1 MSTSAARAAS
11 VPVQTTDGRTITLRG
26 TPLASGAEKVAFL
39 STDGRDVV
47 AFYFGALKDRAE
59 RVERLK
65 RIVSS
70 YDPTRGAG
78 ADYWRNA
85 FCWPT
90 GIVDG
95 ASAVPPDFARTHS
108 LSQPPLG
115 VVMPVY
121 RSAFFMHDRFGNR
134 VEKEVRWFT
143 GRKAGALIP
152 DAEKGSLLTRLQV
165 CMRLARSVRRLHFA
179 GLAHS
184 DLSNRNVLV
193 DLRGGDACV
202 IDIDALVVPGLA
214 PPTVLGTPG
223 YMAPEIVAGAAL
235 PSIET
240 DRHALAV
247 LFYELLLQRHPLR
260 GTLVHSTRSAEED
273 EQLSMGAKALFVEHR
288 TDRRNRAESAVTV
301 GVEALGP
308 HLTPLMR
315 RAFEEGVHAP
325 ARRPDAVEWEEA
337 LYRTLERIMPTP
349 SGRGW
354 LIVPDAGPLVD
365 AWSGEVVH
373 RTVPLLRSGRGCGA
387 GWRDDGIVTALFHH
401 RTLHAWHLGADV
413 RPREEVSRE
422 AVGYVAFHEGVWWL
436 VNLTDRV
443 WHVVQGD
450 GDLERT
456 SDTSVQGDGDLERAP
471 VSIARNTPVQLR
483 DGLELAVAPG
493 ADGAPGRTWRVE
505 MRTA

>member
-1 MSTSAARAAS
+1 MAQRGGGHVSAGVARAAAIS
-11 VPVQTTDGRTITLRG
+11 VQTTDGRTIALRS

-39 STDGRDVV
+39 SADGRDVV
-47 AFYFGALKDRAE
+47 AFYFGALRDRAE
-59 RVERLK
+59 RVERLR

-78 ADYWRNA
+78 AAYWRDA

-95 ASAVPPDFARTHS
+95 ARAVPADFARAHS
-108 LSQPPLG
+108 LAQPPLG

-121 RSAFFMHDRFGNR
+121 RGVFFMHDRFGNR

-143 GRKAGALIP
+143 GRKAGALIA
-152 DAEKGSLLTRLQV
+152 DSEKGSLLTRLQV
-165 CMRLARSVRRLHFA
+165 CMRLARAVRRLHFA

-193 DLRGGDACV
+193 DLKGGDACV

-223 YMAPEIVAGAAL
+223 YMAPEVVSGAAL

-273 EQLSMGAKALFVEHR
+273 EQLSMGRKALFIEHHS
-288 TDRRNRAESAVTV
+288 DRRNPPDAPISVAFA
-301 GVEALGP
+301 ALGP
-308 HLTPLMR
+308 HLAPLMR
-315 RAFEEGVHAP
+315 RAFEEGLHAP
-325 ARRPDAVEWEEA
+325 QQRPDAVEWEEA
-337 LYRTLERIMPTP
+337 LYRTLERILPTP
-349 SGRGW
+349 SQRGW
-354 LIVPDAGPLVD
+354 LVVPDSGPLVD

-373 RTVPLLRSGRGCGA
+373 RAVPMLRSGRGA
-387 GWRDDGIVTALFHH
+387 ADAWRDDGIATALFHH
-401 RTLHAWHLGADV
+401 RTLHRWHFDADV

-422 AVGYVAFHEGVWWL
+422 SLAYTSFHDGVWWL

-443 WHVVQGD
+443 WRTAD
-450 GDLERT
+450 GREI
-456 SDTSVQGDGDLERAP
+456 G
-471 VSIARNTPVQLR
+471 RNAPVQLV
-483 DGLELAVAPG
+483 DGLELVVSPT
-493 ADGAPGRTWRVE
+493 ADGAPGRTWRVCL
-505 MRTA
+505 RTA

>member
-1 MSTSAARAAS
+1 MAGLVT
-11 VPVQTTDGRTITLRG
+11 VQTTDGRTVQLRG
-26 TPLASGAEKVAFL
+26 TPLASGAEKIAFL
-39 STDGRDVV
+39 SQDGREVV
-47 AFYFGALKDRAE
+47 AFYYGALRDRGE
-59 RVERLK
+59 RVERLQ
-65 RIVSS
+65 RIISS

-78 ADYWRNA
+78 SGYWRNA

-90 GIVDG
+90 GMVDG
-95 ASAVPPDFARTHS
+95 ARAVPADFARAHS

-121 RSAFFMHDRFGNR
+121 RDAFFMHDRFGNR

-143 GRKAGALIP
+143 GRKAGALVQ
-152 DAEKGSLLTRLQV
+152 DVEKGSLLTRLQV
-165 CMRLARSVRRLHFA
+165 CMRLARAVRRLHFA

-223 YMAPEIVAGAAL
+223 YMAPEVVAGKAL

-240 DRHALAV
+240 DRHALSV

-273 EQLSMGAKALFVEHR
+273 EQLSMGVKALFVEHGS
-288 TDRRNRAESAVTV
+288 DRRNRSDVPITV
-301 GVEALGP
+301 PVEALGP

-315 RAFEEGVHAP
+315 RAFEDGLHAP

-349 SGRGW
+349 TGRGW
-354 LIVPDAGPLVD
+354 IIASDSGALVD
-365 AWSGEVVH
+365 PWSGEQVH
-373 RTVPLLRSGRGCGA
+373 RAVPMLRAGRETGDR
-387 GWRDDGIVTALFHH
+387 WRDDGIATAIFHH
-401 RTLHAWHLGADV
+401 RTLHQWHFDTDV
-413 RPREEVSRE
+413 RPREEVSRD
-422 AVGYVAFHEGVWWL
+422 AMAYASFHEGAWWL
-436 VNLTDRV
+436 VNLSDRA
-443 WHVVQGD
+443 WLTADGQHVG
-450 GDLERT
+450 
-456 SDTSVQGDGDLERAP
+456 
-471 VSIARNTPVQLR
+471 RNAPVQLVP
-483 DGLELAVAPG
+483 GLELQVAAR
-493 ADGAPGRTWRVE
+493 ADGGKGRTWRIA
-505 MRTA
+505 MRTS

>member
-1 MSTSAARAAS
+1 MSTAAARASA
-11 VPVQTTDGRTITLRG
+11 VTVTTTDGRTLQLRPG
-26 TPLASGAEKVAFL
+26 PLASGAEKVAFL
-39 STDGRDVV
+39 TVDGRDVV
-47 AFYFGALKDRAE
+47 AFYFGALRDRAE
-59 RVERLK
+59 RVERLQ

-78 ADYWRNA
+78 AAYWRDA

-90 GIVDG
+90 GIVNG
-95 ASAVPPDFARTHS
+95 AASVPADFARAHS
-108 LSQPPLG
+108 LAQPPLG

-121 RSAFFMHDRFGNR
+121 RNAFFMQDRFGNR

-143 GRKAGALIP
+143 GRKAGALVL

-165 CMRLARSVRRLHFA
+165 CMRLARAVRRLHFA

-223 YMAPEIVAGAAL
+223 YMAPEVVAGTAL

-273 EQLSMGAKALFVEHR
+273 EQLSMGVKALFVEHSR
-288 TDRRNRAESAVTV
+288 DPRNRSDAPITVAVD
-301 GVEALGP
+301 ALGP
-308 HLTPLMR
+308 YLAPLMR
-315 RAFEEGVHAP
+315 RAFEEALHAP

-337 LYRTLERIMPTP
+337 LYRTLERLTPTP

-354 LIVPDAGPLVD
+354 LIVPDAGPMLD
-365 AWSGEVVH
+365 PWSGERMH
-373 RTVPLLRSGRGCGA
+373 RAVPMLRSGRGVQD
-387 GWRDDGIVTALFHH
+387 GWRDDSIATALFHH
-401 RTLHAWHLGADV
+401 RTLHQWHLDTDV
-413 RPREEVSRE
+413 RPREEVSRD
-422 AVGYVAFHEGVWWL
+422 AVAYTSFHEGAWWL
-436 VNLTDRV
+436 VNLTDRA
-443 WHVVQGD
+443 WTTAEGTVV
-450 GDLERT
+450 
-456 SDTSVQGDGDLERAP
+456 
-471 VSIARNTPVQLR
+471 ARNTPVQLR
-483 DGLELAVAPG
+483 DGLELSVSSR
-493 ADGAPGRTWRVE
+493 ADGAPGRTWRVM
-505 MRTA
+505 MRQG

>member
-1 MSTSAARAAS
+1 MTASATRSAS
-11 VPVQTTDGRTITLRG
+11 VLVRTVDGRTLPLRPE
-26 TPLASGAEKVAFL
+26 PLASGAEKVAFL
-39 STDGRDVV
+39 TADGREVV
-47 AFYFGALKDRAE
+47 AFYFGALRDRAE
-59 RVERLK
+59 RVERLR

-78 ADYWRNA
+78 ASYWRDA

-95 ASAVPPDFARTHS
+95 ASAVPADFARAHS
-108 LSQPPLG
+108 LAQPSLG

-143 GRKAGALIP
+143 GRKAGALVP
-152 DAEKGSLLTRLQV
+152 DVEKGSLLTRLQV
-165 CMRLARSVRRLHFA
+165 CMRLARAVRRLHFA

-202 IDIDALVVPGLA
+202 IDIDALVVPGMA

-223 YMAPEIVAGAAL
+223 YMAPEVVAGVAL

-273 EQLSMGAKALFVEHR
+273 EQLSMGRKALFVEHSS
-288 TDRRNRAESAVTV
+288 DRRNRADAPMTV
-301 GVEALGP
+301 PMTALGP
-308 HLTPLMR
+308 HLAPLFR
-315 RAFEEGVHAP
+315 KAFEEALHSP
-325 ARRPDAVEWEEA
+325 SRRPDAVEWEEA

-354 LIVPDAGPLVD
+354 LIVPDDGVLCDP
-365 AWSGEVVH
+365 WSGEVVH
-373 RTVPLLRSGRGCGA
+373 RVVPMLRSGIGSGDA
-387 GWRDDGIVTALFHH
+387 WRTDGIATTVFHH
-401 RTLHAWHLGADV
+401 RTLHVWHTDADA
-413 RPREEVSRE
+413 RPREEVSRD
-422 AVGYVAFHEGVWWL
+422 AMGYASFHEGTWWL
-436 VNLTDRV
+436 VNVTDRI
-443 WHVVQGD
+443 WYAGD
-450 GDLERT
+450 GRT
-456 SDTSVQGDGDLERAP
+456 F
-471 VSIARNTPVQLR
+471 ARNTPVRLE
-483 DGLELAVAPG
+483 DGLELRVSPRD
-493 ADGAPGRTWRVE
+493 DGGRGRTWRVA
-505 MRTA
+505 MRSA

>member
-1 MSTSAARAAS
+1 MTASAARSAGVS
-11 VPVQTTDGRTITLRG
+11 VQTTDGRSLLLRP

-39 STDGRDVV
+39 TVDGRDVV
-47 AFYFGALKDRAE
+47 AFYFGALRDRAE
-59 RVERLK
+59 RLQRLT

-78 ADYWRNA
+78 GDYWQKA

-95 ASAVPPDFARTHS
+95 ARAVPADFARAHS
-108 LSQPPLG
+108 LAQPPLG

-121 RSAFFMHDRFGNR
+121 RSAFFMHDRFGTR

-143 GRKAGALIP
+143 GRKAGALVP

-165 CMRLARSVRRLHFA
+165 CMRLARAVRRLHFA

-223 YMAPEIVAGAAL
+223 YMAPEVVAGTAL
-235 PSIET
+235 PSIAT

-273 EQLSMGAKALFVEHR
+273 EQLSMGAKALFVEHP
-288 TDRRNRAESAVTV
+288 TDHRNPADVPIVVSVD
-301 GVEALGP
+301 ALGP
-308 HLTPLMR
+308 HLAPLMR
-315 RAFEEGVHAP
+315 RTFELGVHSP
-325 ARRPDAVEWEEA
+325 SQRPDAVEWEEA
-337 LYRTLERIMPTP
+337 LYRTLERVMPTP
-349 SGRGW
+349 SGRSW
-354 LIVPDAGPLVD
+354 LIVPERGVLRD

-373 RTVPLLRSGRGCGA
+373 RPVPMLRSGRGSGDA
-387 GWRDDGIVTALFHH
+387 WRDDGICTALFHH
-401 RTLHAWHLGADV
+401 RTLHQWHLDADL
-413 RPREEVSRE
+413 RPHETVPRE
-422 AVGYVAFHEGVWWL
+422 AVAYTSFHDGDWWL
-436 VNLTDRV
+436 VNVSDRL
-443 WHVVQGD
+443 WTLAD
-450 GDLERT
+450 GT
-456 SDTSVQGDGDLERAP
+456 PIT
-471 VSIARNTPVQLR
+471 RNTPLRLR
-483 DGLELAVAPG
+483 DGLEVTVAAR
-493 ADGAPGRTWRVE
+493 ADASPGRTWRVAW
-505 MRTA
+505 RSS

>member
-1 MSTSAARAAS
+1 MTASAARMAA
-11 VPVQTTDGRTITLRG
+11 VTVHTTDGRTLTLRP

-39 STDGRDVV
+39 TVDGREVV
-47 AFYFGALKDRAE
+47 AFYFGTLRDRAE
-59 RVERLK
+59 RLERLR

-78 ADYWRNA
+78 AAYWRDA

-95 ASAVPPDFARTHS
+95 AKAAPADFARAHS
-108 LSQPPLG
+108 LAQPTLG

-121 RSAFFMHDRFGNR
+121 RNVFFMQDRFGNR

-143 GRKAGALIP
+143 GKKAGALIP
-152 DAEKGSLLTRLQV
+152 DVEKGSLLTRLQV
-165 CMRLARSVRRLHFA
+165 CMRLARAVRRLHFA

-193 DLRGGDACV
+193 DLRGGEACV

-223 YMAPEIVAGAAL
+223 YMAPEVVAGTSL

-260 GTLVHSTRSAEED
+260 GTLVNSTRSAEED
-273 EQLSMGAKALFVEHR
+273 EQLSMGRKALFVEHR
-288 TDRRNRAESAVTV
+288 TDRRNPSDVAITV
-301 GVEALGP
+301 AVEALGP
-308 HLTPLMR
+308 YLAPLMR
-315 RAFEEGVHAP
+315 RAFEEALHTPVK
-325 ARRPDAVEWEEA
+325 RPDAVEWEEA

-354 LIVPDAGPLVD
+354 LIVPDSGALVD

-373 RTVPLLRSGRGCGA
+373 RAVPMLRSGRGTGTA
-387 GWRDDGIVTALFHH
+387 WRDDGIATALFHH
-401 RTLHAWHLGADV
+401 RTLHQWHFDTDV
-413 RPREEVSRE
+413 RPREEVPRD
-422 AVGYVAFHEGVWWL
+422 AVAYTSFHEGAWWL
-436 VNLTDRV
+436 VNLTERE
-443 WHVVQGD
+443 WH
-450 GDLERT
+450 T
-456 SDTSVQGDGDLERAP
+456 SSGQVIGRNAP
-471 VSIARNTPVQLR
+471 LQLM
-483 DGLELAVAPG
+483 DGLEIAIASRPDGG
-493 ADGAPGRTWRVE
+493 AGRTWRVS
-505 MRTA
+505 MSKS

>member
-1 MSTSAARAAS
+1 MTAGAARHAAIT
-11 VPVQTTDGRTITLRG
+11 VRTTDGRTLALRPA
-26 TPLASGAEKVAFL
+26 PLASGAEKVAFL
-39 STDGRDVV
+39 TMDGREVV
-47 AFYFGALKDRAE
+47 AFYFGTLRDRAE
-59 RVERLK
+59 RVERLQ

-70 YDPTRGAG
+70 YDPTRGTG
-78 ADYWRNA
+78 ADYWRGA

-95 ASAVPPDFARTHS
+95 TPAVPTGFARAHA
-108 LSQPPLG
+108 LSQPSLG

-121 RSAFFMHDRFGNR
+121 RSVFFMHDRFGNR

-165 CMRLARSVRRLHFA
+165 CMRLARAVRRLHFA

-193 DLRGGDACV
+193 DMKGGEACV

-223 YMAPEIVAGAAL
+223 YMAPEVVSGKSL
-235 PSIET
+235 PTIET

-247 LFYELLLQRHPLR
+247 LFYEILLQRHPLR

-273 EQLSMGAKALFVEHR
+273 EQLSMGSKALFIEHQR
-288 TDRRNRAESAVTV
+288 DHRNTPAAPITV
-301 GVEALGP
+301 PLTALGP
-308 HLTPLMR
+308 HLVALMR
-315 RAFEEGVHAP
+315 RAFEDGLHAP
-325 ARRPDAVEWEEA
+325 SRRPDAVEWEEA
-337 LYRTLERIMPTP
+337 LYRTLERILPTP

-354 LIVPDAGPLVD
+354 LIVPDRGPLVD

-373 RTVPLLRSGRGCGA
+373 RVVPMLRSGRGTGDA
-387 GWRDDGIVTALFHH
+387 WRDDGIGTALFHH
-401 RTLHAWHLGADV
+401 RTLHQWHLDSDV
-413 RPREEVSRE
+413 RPREEVPRA
-422 AVGYVAFHEGVWWL
+422 AVAYTSFHEGVWWL
-436 VNLTDRV
+436 VNLTARS
-443 WHVVQGD
+443 WRTRD
-450 GDLERT
+450 GREI
-456 SDTSVQGDGDLERAP
+456 G
-471 VSIARNTPVQLR
+471 RNAPVQLV
-483 DGLELAVAPG
+483 DGLELAVAPRS
-493 ADGAPGRTWRVE
+493 DGTDGRTWRVA

>member
-1 MSTSAARAAS
+1 MRATL
-11 VPVQTTDGRTITLRG
+11 VTVQTTDGRTLQLRPA
-26 TPLASGAEKVAFL
+26 PLASGAEKVAFL
-39 STDGRDVV
+39 TQDGRDVV
-47 AFYFGALKDRAE
+47 AFYFGALRDRSE

-78 ADYWRNA
+78 ANYWKDA

-95 ASAVPPDFARTHS
+95 AHAVPADFARMHS
-108 LSQPPLG
+108 LAQPPLG

-121 RSAFFMHDRFGNR
+121 RSAFFMQDRFGNR

-143 GRKAGALIP
+143 GKKAGALVL

-165 CMRLARSVRRLHFA
+165 CMRLARAVRRLHFA

-223 YMAPEIVAGAAL
+223 YMAPEVVSGKSL
-235 PSIET
+235 PTIET

-260 GTLVHSTRSAEED
+260 GKLVHSTRSAEED
-273 EQLSMGAKALFVEHR
+273 EQLSMGVQALFVEHR
-288 TDRRNRAESAVTV
+288 SDRRNPPDAPITV
-301 GVEALGP
+301 GVDALGP
-308 HLTPLMR
+308 HLAPLMR
-315 RAFEEGVHAP
+315 RAFEDALHAP
-325 ARRPDAVEWEEA
+325 SRRPDAVEWEEA

-349 SGRGW
+349 TGRGW
-354 LIVPDAGPLVD
+354 LIVPDSGPMLEP
-365 AWSGEVVH
+365 WTGEVVH
-373 RTVPLLRSGRGCGA
+373 RAVPLLRSGRGNGSE
-387 GWRDDGIVTALFHH
+387 WRDDGFCTALFHN
-401 RTLHAWHLGADV
+401 RTLHQWHLDADL
-413 RPREEVSRE
+413 RPREEVPRA
-422 AVGYVAFHEGVWWL
+422 AVGYASFHEGAWWL
-436 VNLTDRV
+436 VNITDRP
-443 WHVVQGD
+443 WTTGAGD
-450 GDLERT
+450 
-456 SDTSVQGDGDLERAP
+456 V
-471 VSIARNTPVQLR
+471 IARNTPVKLV
-483 DGLELAVAPG
+483 DGLELAVA
-493 ADGAPGRTWRVE
+493 ARDDGAPGRSWRVA
-505 MRTA
+505 MRAG

>member
-1 MSTSAARAAS
+1 MSAGAARLATIS
-11 VPVQTTDGRTITLRG
+11 VQSTDGRTLQLRT
-26 TPLASGAEKVAFL
+26 TPLASGAEKMAFL
-39 STDGRDVV
+39 TQDGRDVV
-47 AFYFGALKDRAE
+47 AFYFGTLRDRAE
-59 RVERLK
+59 RVQRLQ

-95 ASAVPPDFARTHS
+95 ARSVPADFARAHS
-108 LSQPPLG
+108 LSLPPLG

-143 GRKAGALIP
+143 GRKAGALVP

-165 CMRLARSVRRLHFA
+165 CMRLARAVRRLHFA

-223 YMAPEIVAGAAL
+223 YMAPEVVAGKAL

-260 GTLVHSTRSAEED
+260 GRLVHSTRSAEED
-273 EQLSMGAKALFVEHR
+273 EQLSMGAKALFIEHR
-288 TDRRNRAESAVTV
+288 TDRRNPPDARLAVSV
-301 GVEALGP
+301 DALGP
-308 HLTPLMR
+308 HLAPLMR
-315 RAFEEGVHAP
+315 RAFEEALHAP

-354 LIVPDAGPLVD
+354 IVVPDAGPVLD
-365 AWSGEVVH
+365 QTSGEVVH
-373 RTVPLLRSGRGCGA
+373 RAVPMLHSGRGSGA
-387 GWRDDGIVTALFHH
+387 QWRSDGIATAIFHH
-401 RTLHAWHLGADV
+401 RTLHQWHFDADV
-413 RPREEVSRE
+413 RPREAVSRE
-422 AVGYVAFHEGVWWL
+422 ALAYASFHDGQWWL
-436 VNLTDRV
+436 VNLTGRA
-443 WHVVQGD
+443 WHTGD
-450 GDLERT
+450 GRC
-456 SDTSVQGDGDLERAP
+456 
-471 VSIARNTPVQLR
+471 IARNAPVQLV
-483 DGLELAVAPG
+483 DGLELRVDAP
-493 ADGAPGRTWRVE
+493 ADGGAGRTWRLA
-505 MRTA
+505 MRQA

>member
-1 MSTSAARAAS
+1 MSASAARQAAIS
-11 VPVQTTDGRTITLRG
+11 VSTTDGRTLVLRP

-39 STDGRDVV
+39 TMDGRDVV
-47 AFYFGALKDRAE
+47 AFYFGTLRDRAE
-59 RVERLK
+59 RVERLR

-78 ADYWRNA
+78 AEYWRNA

-95 ASAVPPDFARTHS
+95 AQAVPPDFARAHS
-108 LSQPPLG
+108 LSQPSLG

-121 RSAFFMHDRFGNR
+121 RSVFFMQDRFGNR

-165 CMRLARSVRRLHFA
+165 CMRLARAVRRLHFA

-193 DLRGGDACV
+193 DMKGGEACV

-223 YMAPEIVAGAAL
+223 YMAPEVVSGKSL
-235 PSIET
+235 PTIET

-247 LFYELLLQRHPLR
+247 LFYEILLQRHPLR

-273 EQLSMGAKALFVEHR
+273 EQLSMGSKALFIEHQR
-288 TDRRNRAESAVTV
+288 DHRNRPDAPITV
-301 GVEALGP
+301 PLAALGP
-308 HLTPLMR
+308 HLVPLMR
-315 RAFEEGVHAP
+315 KAFEDGLHVP
-325 ARRPDAVEWEEA
+325 SRRPDAVEWEEA
-337 LYRTLERIMPTP
+337 LYRTLERILPTP

-354 LIVPDAGPLVD
+354 LIVPDSGPLVD

-373 RTVPLLRSGRGCGA
+373 RVVPMLRSGRGSGDT
-387 GWRDDGIVTALFHH
+387 WRDDGISTALFHH
-401 RTLHAWHLGADV
+401 RTLHQWHLDSDV
-413 RPREEVSRE
+413 RPREQVPRE
-422 AVGYVAFHEGVWWL
+422 AVAYTSFHEGVWWL

-443 WHVVQGD
+443 WQTHD
-450 GDLERT
+450 G
-456 SDTSVQGDGDLERAP
+456 RA
-471 VSIARNTPVQLR
+471 IGRNAPVQLV
-483 DGLELAVAPG
+483 DGLELAVASRG
-493 ADGAPGRTWRVE
+493 DDAAGRTWRIA

>member
-1 MSTSAARAAS
+1 MSAGAARALS
-11 VPVQTTDGRTITLRG
+11 VPVQTTDGRTITLRA

-39 STDGRDVV
+39 SMDGRDVV
-47 AFYFGALKDRAE
+47 AFYFGSLKDRAE
-59 RVERLK
+59 RVERIK

-78 ADYWRNA
+78 AAYWRDA

-90 GIVDG
+90 GLVDG
-95 ASAVPPDFARTHS
+95 SSAVPSDFARAHS
-108 LSQPPLG
+108 LAQPPLG

-121 RSAFFMHDRFGNR
+121 RSAFFMQDRFGNR

-152 DAEKGSLLTRLQV
+152 DAEKGSFLTRLQV
-165 CMRLARSVRRLHFA
+165 CMRLARAVRRLHFA

-223 YMAPEIVAGAAL
+223 YMAPEVVSGKSL
-235 PSIET
+235 PTIET
-240 DRHALAV
+240 DRHALSV

-273 EQLSMGAKALFVEHR
+273 EQLSMGVKALFVEHR
-288 TDRRNRAESAVTV
+288 TDKRNKPDAPITV
-301 GVEALGP
+301 SVDALGP

-315 RAFEEGVHAP
+315 RAFEDGLHTP
-325 ARRPDAVEWEEA
+325 SRRPDAVEWEEA
-337 LYRTLERIMPTP
+337 LYRTLERILPTP

-354 LIVPDAGPLVD
+354 LIVPDSGPLAD
-365 AWSGEVVH
+365 AWTGEVVH
-373 RTVPLLRSGRGCGA
+373 RAVPMLRSGRGSGEA
-387 GWRDDGIVTALFHH
+387 WRDDGITTALFHH
-401 RTLHAWHLGADV
+401 RTLQQWHLDADV

-422 AVGYVAFHEGVWWL
+422 PVAYTSFHEGVWWL
-436 VNLTDRV
+436 VNLADRV
-443 WHVVQGD
+443 WRTGD
-450 GDLERT
+450 GREI
-456 SDTSVQGDGDLERAP
+456 G
-471 VSIARNTPVQLR
+471 RNAPVQLV
-483 DGLELAVAPG
+483 DGLELAVATNG
-493 ADGAPGRTWRVE
+493 NGSPGRTWRVA
-505 MRTA
+505 MRQA